1 LEPINN
7 FLTAVVMTTYIC
19 LATVATGKNSMLFN
33 FLLKTEDHPGADGD
47 AERGD
52 CELETNQQPIVCFFL
67 SENHQ
72 HRNLHPK

>member
-1 LEPINN
+1 
-7 FLTAVVMTTYIC
+7 
-19 LATVATGKNSMLFN
+19 MLFN

-52 CELETNQQPIVCFFL
+52 CELETNQQPIVCFFFL

-72 HRNLHPK
+72 HLNLHPK

>member
-1 LEPINN
+1 
-7 FLTAVVMTTYIC
+7 MTTNIC

-52 CELETNQQPIVCFFL
+52 CELETNQQPIVCFFFIR
-67 SENHQ
+67 EPPTPQ
-72 HRNLHPK
+72 FTPKIELATLYTFDLE